1 MVATATARWEGSL
14 DDGSGTM
21 TTGTGL
27 EAGFTKASRFADG
40 AQSNPE
46 ELVGAAHAG
55 CFSMFLSALLSK
67 AGTPPT
73 SIETTAKVSLDMSGP
88 APRIGKIA
96 LTTVGDVDGI
106 SAEDFQAKAE
116 EAKENCPISAA
127 LAAVP
132 EVTLKASLKS

>member
-1 MVATATARWEGSL
+1 MAATATARWEGSL
-14 DDGSGTM
+14 DDGKGTM

-27 EAGFTKASRFADG
+27 EAAYTKQSRFADG

-67 AGTPPT
+67 AGNPPN

-88 APRIGKIA
+88 APRIGSIT
-96 LTTVGDVDGI
+96 LTTVGDVPGVT
-106 SAEDFQAKAE
+106 EEEFKAKAE
-116 EAKENCPISAA
+116 EAKTNCPISAA
-127 LAAVP
+127 LASVP
-132 EVTLKASLKS
+132 TIKLDASLAG

>member
-1 MVATATARWEGSL
+1 MAATATARWEGSL
-14 DDGSGTM
+14 DEGTGSM

-27 EAGFTKASRFADG
+27 EAAFTKQSRFADG
-40 AQSNPE
+40 NQSNPE
-46 ELVGAAHAG
+46 ELIGAAHAG

-96 LTTVGDVDGI
+96 LTTVGDVPGI
-106 SAEDFQAKAE
+106 SAEEFTAKAE
-116 EAKENCPISAA
+116 EAKENCPVSAA

-132 EVTLKASLKS
+132 TITLDASLSS